1 MQAPG
6 YLRRSFWNLN
16 RRATGWYSLGQCHS
30 IKAAFYLLIN
40 GRFSSANTHG
50 LAPRGRISKTAQCGE
65 MFNASAKT
73 CHITGARYEWKR
85 DKNQSH
91 GHVASCGAALAKACC
106 LRRSLME
113 GASRRPCRRKA
124 KAARDRCSLRSGHA

>member
-1 MQAPG
+1 VTCRLLAICAGVSGISIGVPLDG
-6 YLRRSFWNLN
+6 
-16 RRATGWYSLGQCHS
+16 YSLGQCHS
-30 IKAAFYLLIN
+30 IKDAFYLLIN
-40 GRFSSANTHG
+40 GRLSLANPHG

-85 DKNQSH
+85 DKNQSL

-106 LRRSLME
+106 LRRSLKE
-113 GASRRPCRRKA
+113 ILSKEE
-124 KAARDRCSLRSGHA
+124 